1 MKKLTVF
8 LSTLALVTI
17 LAAAACAVEDIQSA
31 AIASNRATSGTTAAV
46 ATGLRTLKTVFIT
59 GQTSA
64 STFTNYSAVVTIQE
78 GYAAGG
84 PFATAKD
91 VNGNAVTATHTN
103 TLFHLNSLA
112 PFIRAVI
119 TKTNEAAAKHVGIYL
134 NYAK

>member
-1 MKKLTVF
+1 MIKLLC
-8 LSTLALVTI
+8 LSLILCITLAAVP
-17 LAAAACAVEDIQSA
+17 AFAVEDIQST
-31 AIASNRATSGTTAAV
+31 AIAANRATSGTTTAV

-59 GQTSA
+59 GQTNA
-64 STFTNYSAVVTIQE
+64 TTFTNYSAVITVQE

-84 PFATAKD
+84 PFVTAKD

-103 TLFHLNSLA
+103 TLFQLNSLA

-119 TKTNEAAAKHVGIYL
+119 AKTNEAAAKHVGVYL